1 MRGTHLGT
9 GRVVARGVDGP
20 ADARN
25 ARVTAVDALV
35 RGAIRDGTGRRR
47 ERSALHELVPDTV
60 YPASHVGWHVD
71 PLARE
76 LVQSPTPPFVGAADA
91 SHGLGP
97 HVAAVSDPRLQELVP
112 DTVYPALHVGW
123 HVEPLARELVQS
135 PTPPF
140 VGATDASHGLGPHVA
155 AVSVPRLHE
164 LVPDTVYPES
174 HVGWHVDPLARELV
188 QSPTPPFV
196 GAADASHG
204 FAEHVAAVSVPALHE
219 LVPDTVYP
227 ESHVGW
233 HVDPLARELVQSPT
247 PPFVGAAD
255 ASQAFAEH
263 VAAVS
268 VPRLQEDVPD
278 TVYPESHVGWHV
290 DPLARELV
298 QSPTPPFVGAADA
311 SHGLGPS
318 TSPP

>member
-1 MRGTHLGT
+1 M
-9 GRVVARGVDGP
+9 
-20 ADARN
+20 
-25 ARVTAVDALV
+25 
-35 RGAIRDGTGRRR
+35 
-47 ERSALHELVPDTV
+47 
-60 YPASHVGWHVD
+60 
-71 PLARE
+71 
-76 LVQSPTPPFVGAADA
+76 
-91 SHGLGP
+91 
-97 HVAAVSDPRLQELVP
+97 
-112 DTVYPALHVGW
+112 
-123 HVEPLARELVQS
+123 
-135 PTPPF
+135 
-140 VGATDASHGLGPHVA
+140 
-155 AVSVPRLHE
+155 
-164 LVPDTVYPES
+164 
-174 HVGWHVDPLARELV
+174 
-188 QSPTPPFV
+188 
-196 GAADASHG
+196 
-204 FAEHVAAVSVPALHE
+204 SVPALHE

-311 SHGLGPS
+311 SQAFAEHVAAVSVPALHELVPDTVYPESHVGWHVDPLARELVQ
-318 TSPP
+318 SPTPPFVGAADASQAFAEHVAAVSVPETARGRPGHRVPRVTRRLARRPAREVNRAVADAAVRRSSGRIASVRRARRRRECSSAA